1 MRLNR
6 YGKLEL
12 HASTKNIDMSNF
24 RSSLLNLPPVVK
36 NLLIINALML
46 LGSWVLGQ
54 TGVNLSKILGL
65 HFFASDYFKPFQFV
79 THMFMHGDITHLF
92 FNMFALFMFGRVLE
106 SVWGPKRFLL
116 YYMLTGLGA
125 AALHTFVLWL
135 DYTSAMK
142 AFTAFSNTPTPEL
155 FSAIIKDS
163 LGRPAAWVLEFA
175 DKWADNPDSIAYAN
189 QGIQIARQ
197 AITESI
203 NIPTVGASGAVFGI
217 LLAFGMLFPNTE
229 LMLIFP
235 PIPIKAK
242 YFVIGYGALELF
254 LGFQQSAG
262 DNVAHFAHLG
272 GMLFG
277 FILIKYWQKH
287 SNRFY

>member
-1 MRLNR
+1 
-6 YGKLEL
+6 
-12 HASTKNIDMSNF
+12 MSNF
-24 RSSLLNLPPVVK
+24 GSPLSSLPPVVK

-46 LGSWVLGQ
+46 LGTWVLQQ
-54 TGVNLSKILGL
+54 TGIDLKHILGL
-65 HFFASDYFKPFQFV
+65 YFFTSEHFMPFQFV
-79 THMFMHGDITHLF
+79 THIFMHADIMHLF

-106 SVWGPKRFLL
+106 SVWGPKRFLI

-135 DYTSAMK
+135 DYNAMQK
-142 AFTAFSNTPTPEL
+142 ALVAFSNTPTPDL
-155 FSAIIKDS
+155 LLTFVKDH
-163 LGRPAAWVLEFA
+163 LGSPTSDFYNFINHWS
-175 DKWADNPDSIAYAN
+175 DNPDNSLLIN
-189 QGIQIARQ
+189 QGLDLGQIAFNN
-197 AITESI
+197 AV
-203 NIPTVGASGAVFGI
+203 NNVNALTVGASGAVFGI

-242 YFVIGYGALELF
+242 YFVIGYGVIELY
-254 LGFQQSAG
+254 LGFQNSVG